1 MKYADI
7 REILGAMED
16 VLHRMDQYIKNK
28 NLNASDRT
36 THIISLVLEEWRTKM
51 LFALIRAEETYRE
64 KSNKYFR
71 NVIFEEEEAYIK
83 KHGDT
88 PLDLNCPFCED
99 GGSAGLDVVWGELEP
114 PHSFL
119 ITCGYC
125 GASGPSEYSAEE
137 AIKRWM
143 YAKPRKVE

>member
-16 VLHRMDQYIKNK
+16 VLRRMDKYIKNK
-28 NLNASDRT
+28 ILNQSSEEVNIVQD
-36 THIISLVLEEWRTKM
+36 LEEWRTKM

-71 NVIFEEEEAYIK
+71 NVIFEEEEAYRK

-99 GGSAGLDVVWGELEP
+99 GGDVDLDIVYGEMEP
-114 PHSFL
+114 PHLFL
-119 ITCGYC
+119 LSCRYC